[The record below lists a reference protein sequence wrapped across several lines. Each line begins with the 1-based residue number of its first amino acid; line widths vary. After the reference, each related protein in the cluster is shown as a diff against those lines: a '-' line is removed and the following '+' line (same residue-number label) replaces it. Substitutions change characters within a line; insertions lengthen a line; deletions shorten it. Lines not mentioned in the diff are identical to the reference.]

1 MNITCTVLI
10 TWFTSFWW
18 WFVSIISLNFGL
30 VNLKKIK
37 FKDELKI
44 GEKCKYDAA
53 NLSLETH
60 GKTKG
65 AAEVLFFSA
74 VSLASNGASSQCL
87 DHHDFINTLIQIFQ
101 DTQDM
106 L

>member
-1 MNITCTVLI
+1 MMLQIFL
-10 TWFTSFWW
+10 WKHMEKQKGQPKSF
-18 WFVSIISLNFGL
+18 
-30 VNLKKIK
+30 
-37 FKDELKI
+37 
-44 GEKCKYDAA
+44 
-53 NLSLETH
+53 
-60 GKTKG
+60 
-65 AAEVLFFSA
+65 FFSA